1 MLPFSYSPL
10 GHSELR
16 LIKIDPGQHDE
27 RVRCSMITRR
37 ISTQSDWTYQAL
49 SYTWG
54 DGTRKVPIF
63 LNGQDFLVTTNLED
77 GLRHMR
83 CKTWSKSLDQL
94 PLWIDAICINQED
107 SDERDVQVRRMKS
120 IYEQAER
127 VIIWLGSY
135 NERTDETFRLDL
147 NRWNIDGVEEN
158 SEAMARSAIV
168 LALLLKEEADPAKK
182 STEVSIRLADCI
194 HANNS
199 QVWVQLARLFHRPW
213 FERLWIIQELAVS
226 RKAIAQWGNLQIAWP
241 TLEEAA
247 KFILRPGAAVLSPHI
262 RRLFP
267 LLGAHRITQVALQ
280 SMYNFDTHNVLTIL
294 HNTQNTKCSDP
305 RDRLYAIRGIVEDN
319 EDNEIDYSIPVHQ
332 VYRTWAEKRIRR
344 TRTLDIFSACA
355 DSSRGGDLPS
365 WVPDL
370 RKPFGQDRPLWIA
383 SHSSKNRRAIRSSY
397 GQPLEFAITD
407 LQFSE
412 DGQKIAVTGKHV
424 FNIRKLTTVGDAVTS
439 LPDPTDLESRLR
451 QIIADWETTLND
463 QQEARGEETL
473 APRGVKET
481 ILRSFYPWLTNSEN
495 SDPLSMPYD
504 IWRGDNGS
512 RHTLSDYVN
521 SGHWDV
527 SRHEVALKDFERA
540 LFPRV
545 HGCQMFMLENGNTG
559 IVAGN
564 CQTQIGDQ
572 LWLLKGG
579 LTAFV
584 LRPVNEEEHR
594 LISPC
599 YLFGAMYPIDIER
612 PWRRVVL
619 A

>member
-1 MLPFSYSPL
+1 
-10 GHSELR
+10 
-16 LIKIDPGQHDE
+16 
-27 RVRCSMITRR
+27 
-37 ISTQSDWTYQAL
+37 
-49 SYTWG
+49 
-54 DGTRKVPIF
+54 
-63 LNGQDFLVTTNLED
+63 
-77 GLRHMR
+77 
-83 CKTWSKSLDQL
+83 
-94 PLWIDAICINQED
+94 
-107 SDERDVQVRRMKS
+107 
-120 IYEQAER
+120 
-127 VIIWLGSY
+127 
-135 NERTDETFRLDL
+135 
-147 NRWNIDGVEEN
+147 
-158 SEAMARSAIV
+158 
-168 LALLLKEEADPAKK
+168 
-182 STEVSIRLADCI
+182 
-194 HANNS
+194 
-199 QVWVQLARLFHRPW
+199 
-213 FERLWIIQELAVS
+213 
-226 RKAIAQWGNLQIAWP
+226 
-241 TLEEAA
+241 
-247 KFILRPGAAVLSPHI
+247 
-262 RRLFP
+262 
-267 LLGAHRITQVALQ
+267 
-280 SMYNFDTHNVLTIL
+280 
-294 HNTQNTKCSDP
+294 
-305 RDRLYAIRGIVEDN
+305 
-319 EDNEIDYSIPVHQ
+319 
-332 VYRTWAEKRIRR
+332 
-344 TRTLDIFSACA
+344 
-355 DSSRGGDLPS
+355 
-365 WVPDL
+365 
-370 RKPFGQDRPLWIA
+370 
-383 SHSSKNRRAIRSSY
+383 
-397 GQPLEFAITD
+397 

-439 LPDPTDLESRLR
+439 LPDSTDLESRLR

-463 QQEARGEETL
+463 RQEEWGEETL